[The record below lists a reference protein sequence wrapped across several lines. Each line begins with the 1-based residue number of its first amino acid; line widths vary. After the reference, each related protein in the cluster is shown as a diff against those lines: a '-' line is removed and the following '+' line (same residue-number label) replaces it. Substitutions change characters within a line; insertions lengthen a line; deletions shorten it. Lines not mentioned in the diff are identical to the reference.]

1 MSLDEHI
8 IRKCLFPLF
17 TTEARG
23 YLINIC
29 DLAALAEDMLGS
41 MVIAIMLNEEVVTLS
56 PRKGTFENKFLLRH
70 GSESGL
76 VMNSSRVKG
85 KKKKNTG

>member
-1 MSLDEHI
+1 MLIPFIYYWSP
-8 IRKCLFPLF
+8 R
-17 TTEARG
+17 

-29 DLAALAEDMLGS
+29 DLAASVEDTLES
-41 MVIAIMLNEEVVTLS
+41 MAIAIMLNEEVVTLS

-76 VMNSSRVKG
+76 IMNGYRS
-85 KKKKNTG
+85 KKKKPLDND